1 MKKLLLSL
9 TLVGAGFFA
18 SAQVICAVKSPSTVA
33 GNYNF
38 TWADPAGGAWT
49 TPNFLIPN
57 TFVEDT
63 LVLVN
68 DGTPGTNATFG
79 NLLAEEGCNPSPVNA
94 YAGKIAVLRRNT
106 CEFGMKAYNAQLAGA
121 VAVIIINRDNTVI
134 AMGGGAMG
142 GQVTIPVVMIN
153 TLDGAN
159 ILAAMQNGPVV
170 AFLGNKNGFYP
181 NDFGMNN
188 GEVTYSKLSAVNSVI
203 AQNGTDYSFK
213 LKGMVRNFGTNAQTN
228 VVVNAKV
235 TRNGATVYNQSSTPA
250 ALPIGDS
257 LDFVLPDF
265 APASYPAGRYA
276 LTYTTTATN
285 TDNYPGDNALTYEFL
300 VSDSL
305 LGYSKLD
312 TISFTPDAGNGSRPG
327 GNTYTSYMQCIN
339 YKDANASRLMAEG
352 IYFNFAVNA
361 SDSITLSGQEFTV
374 SAYEWADVFTDL
386 NDAAFSN
393 AGSFNSVFNNQLASN
408 SYYYPNTTTTDTS
421 VYASFN
427 TIFELEDNKRY
438 LFCVSPSENKI
449 FLGISNAYNYSANLN
464 EYAEPINPIN
474 IVDAAVANPWGVVG
488 FGSDTQPSII
498 VRAEANTVGIN
509 ENATIEGAVYPNPTN
524 GDVTLSINAEGK
536 ATISIV
542 DLSGKTVST
551 STISI
556 VNGKAPIAMNNL
568 ESGVYLFNVTLA
580 NGQATQFKVVKK

>member
-9 TLVGAGFFA
+9 TLVGFGFWA
-18 SAQVICAVKSPSTVA
+18 NSQVICAVTSPSSIA

-38 TWADPAGGAWT
+38 TWADPAGGAWSSPDFL
-49 TPNFLIPN
+49 TPG

-63 LVLVN
+63 LVIVN
-68 DGTPGTNATFG
+68 DGTPGNNTTTG
-79 NLLAEEGCNPSPVNA
+79 YPKSIEGCNASPINS
-94 YAGKIAVLRRNT
+94 YTGKIAVLRRGT
-106 CEFGMKAYNAQLAGA
+106 CQFGLKAYNAQQAGA
-121 VAVIIINRDNTVI
+121 IAVIVINNDNSVI
-134 AMGGGAMG
+134 AMGGGTDG
-142 GQVTIPVVMIN
+142 PQVTIPVIMIN
-153 TLDGAN
+153 NLDGAN
-159 ILAAMQNGPVV
+159 ILSAIQNGSVV
-170 AFLGNKNGFYP
+170 AFIGNKNGFYP

-213 LKGMVRNFGTNAQTN
+213 VKGMVRNFGTNAQTN

-235 TRNGATVYNQSSTPA
+235 TRNGATIYNQSSTPA

-265 APASYPAGRYA
+265 APATYPAGRYK
-276 LTYTTTATN
+276 LTYTTTGTN
-285 TDNYPGDNALTYEFL
+285 TDDYAADNTLSYEFF

-312 TISFTPDAGNGSRPG
+312 TVSFTPEAGNGSRPG
-327 GNTYTSYMQCIN
+327 GTTYTSYMQCIN

-374 SAYEWADVFTDL
+374 SAYEWSDIFTDL
-386 NDAAFSN
+386 NDVAFTN

-421 VYASFN
+421 VYAAFN

-474 IVDAAVANPWGVVG
+474 VVDATATNPWNVVG

-509 ENATIEGAVYPNPTN
+509 ENTTIEGAVYPNPTN

-542 DLSGKTVST
+542 DLSGKTVAS
-551 STISI
+551 SSINI

>member
-1 MKKLLLSL
+1 MQKILLSL
-9 TLVGAGFFA
+9 TLIGVAFLTN
-18 SAQVICAVKSPSTVA
+18 AQVICVVKSPSTVA

-38 TWADPAGGAWT
+38 TWAPPTGGAWA
-49 TPNFLIPN
+49 TPDFLIPG

-68 DGTPGTNATFG
+68 DGTPGNNPDYG
-79 NLLAEEGCNPSPVNA
+79 NLLAEEGCNPSPANA

-106 CEFGMKAYNAQLAGA
+106 CEFGMKAYNAQQAGA
-121 VAVIIINRDNTVI
+121 VAVIVSHRDNEVVG
-134 AMGGGAMG
+134 MGGGAMG
-142 GQVTIPVVMIN
+142 PQVTIPVVMIS

-159 ILAAMQNGPVV
+159 IIAAMQNGPVV
-170 AFLGNKNGFYP
+170 AFLGNKNGFYQ

-188 GEVTYSKLSAVNSVI
+188 GEVTFSKQSAVNSVI

-213 LKGMVRNFGTNAQTN
+213 VKGKVRNFGINAQSN

-235 TRNGATVYNQSSTPA
+235 TRNGVTLYNQSSTGA

-265 APASYPAGRYA
+265 APTNYPAGRYA

-285 TDNYPGDNALTYEFL
+285 TDNYPADNTLTYEFL

-312 TISFTPDAGNGSRPG
+312 TVSYTPIAGNGSRPG

-361 SDSITLSGQEFTV
+361 SDNITLLGQEFTV

-386 NDAAFSN
+386 NDVTFSN
-393 AGSFNSVFNNQLASN
+393 ANSFNSVFNNQLASN
-408 SYYYPNTTTTDTS
+408 SYYYPYSTDTS
-421 VYASFN
+421 VYAAFN

-449 FLGISNAYNYSANLN
+449 FLGASGAYDYSANLN

-542 DLSGKTVST
+542 DLSGKTVAT
-551 STISI
+551 SSVSI
-556 VNGKAPIAMNNL
+556 VNGKSPIAMNNL

>member
-1 MKKLLLSL
+1 MKKILLSL
-9 TLVGAGFFA
+9 TLVGVAFLTN
-18 SAQVICAVKSPSTVA
+18 AQVICVVKSPSTVA

-38 TWADPAGGAWT
+38 TWAPPTGGAWA
-49 TPNFLIPN
+49 TPDFLIPG

-68 DGTPGTNATFG
+68 DGTPGNNPDYG
-79 NLLAEEGCNPSPVNA
+79 NLLAEEGCNPSPANA

-106 CEFGMKAYNAQLAGA
+106 CEFGMKAYNAQQAGA
-121 VAVIIINRDNTVI
+121 VAVIVINRDNAVVG
-134 AMGGGAMG
+134 MGGGAMG
-142 GQVTIPVVMIN
+142 PQVTIPVVMIS

-159 ILAAMQNGPVV
+159 LISAIQNGPVV
-170 AFLGNKNGFYP
+170 AFLGNKNGFYQ

-188 GEVTYSKLSAVNSVI
+188 GEVTFSKQSAVNSVI

-213 LKGMVRNFGTNAQTN
+213 VKGKVRNFGINAQSN
-228 VVVNAKV
+228 VVVNAKI
-235 TRNGATVYNQSSTPA
+235 TRNGTTLYNQSSTGA
-250 ALPIGDS
+250 ALAIGDS

-265 APASYPAGRYA
+265 APTNYPAGRYA

-285 TDNYPGDNALTYEFL
+285 TDNYPADNTLTYEFL

-312 TISFTPDAGNGSRPG
+312 TVNFRPVTGNGSRPG
-327 GNTYTSYMQCIN
+327 GATYTSYMQCIN

-361 SDSITLSGQEFTV
+361 SDNITLSGQEFTV
-374 SAYEWADVFTDL
+374 SAYEWLDVFTDL

-408 SYYYPNTTTTDTS
+408 SYYYPNLTTTDTS
-421 VYASFN
+421 VYAAFN

-449 FLGISNAYNYSANLN
+449 FLGASSAYDYSANLN

-542 DLSGKTVST
+542 DLSGKTVAT
-551 STISI
+551 SSISI
-556 VNGKAPIAMNNL
+556 VNGKSPIAMNNL

-580 NGQATQFKVVKK
+580 NGQTTQFKVVKK

>member
-9 TLVGAGFFA
+9 TLIGSVFFA
-18 SAQVICAVKSPSTVA
+18 SSQVICAVTSPSSIA

-38 TWADPAGGAWT
+38 TWADPAGGGWA
-49 TPNFLIPN
+49 TPDFLTPG

-63 LVLVN
+63 LVMVN
-68 DGTPGTNATFG
+68 DGTPGTNATYG
-79 NLLAEEGCNPSPVNA
+79 NLLAEEGCNPSPLNA

-106 CEFGMKAYNAQLAGA
+106 CEFGLKAYNAQLAGA

-134 AMGGGAMG
+134 AMGGGADG
-142 GQVTIPVVMIN
+142 PQVTIPVVMLN

-159 ILAAMQNGPVV
+159 LITAMQNGAVV
-170 AFLGNKNGFYP
+170 AFIGNKNGFYP

-213 LKGMVRNFGTNAQTN
+213 VKGMVRNFGTNAQTN

-235 TRNGATVYNQSSTPA
+235 TKNGATVYNQTSTPA
-250 ALPIGDS
+250 ALPVGDS

-265 APASYPAGRYA
+265 APASYPAGRYK
-276 LTYTTTATN
+276 LTYTTSATN
-285 TDNYPGDNALTYEFL
+285 TDDYAADNSLSYEFY

-312 TISFTPDAGNGSRPG
+312 TVSFTPEAGNGSRPSG
-327 GNTYTSYMQCIN
+327 TTYTSYMQCIN

-361 SDSITLSGQEFTV
+361 SDSITLNGQEFTV

-386 NDAAFSN
+386 NDVAFTN

-408 SYYYPNTTTTDTS
+408 SYYYPYSTETT
-421 VYASFN
+421 VYAAFN

-449 FLGISNAYNYSANLN
+449 FLGISNAYNYTANLN

-474 IVDAAVANPWGVVG
+474 VVDAAATTPWSVAG

-542 DLSGKTVST
+542 DLSGKVVAT
-551 STISI
+551 SSI
-556 VNGKAPIAMNNL
+556 NIANGKAPIAMNNL

-580 NGQATQFKVVKK
+580 NGQSTQFKVVKK